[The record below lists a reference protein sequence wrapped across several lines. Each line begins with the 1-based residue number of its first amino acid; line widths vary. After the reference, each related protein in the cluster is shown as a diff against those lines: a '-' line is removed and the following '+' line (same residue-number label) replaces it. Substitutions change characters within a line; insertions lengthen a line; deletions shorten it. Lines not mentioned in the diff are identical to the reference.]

1 MAGSISMSAAPSPEA
16 HAGLMDR
23 VYRRQRYVY
32 DFTRKYYLFGR
43 DRLIAGLALEPHA
56 NLVEIGCGT
65 ARNLIAIARA
75 YPQTRLYG
83 LDASAAML
91 ETARAA
97 VRRAGLEHRITLA
110 QGLAEQLSPAQ
121 FGAAHFENVLFSY
134 SLSMIPD
141 WRAALAAGYAAL
153 SPRGRMHVVDFGD
166 LTGLGRLPEA
176 RHAGMAEFIP
186 RYASR
191 RISRGAGEITATQRK
206 ADSSVWALCLSFLQR
221 KNVNR
226 DGFPRFLWRKDHM
239 LPDKT
244 LRKWRQSEPK
254 APYAMETFGRFAVIS
269 QYRIYVHGG
278 GGFLPVDVFQTRVE
292 Q

>member
-1 MAGSISMSAAPSPEA
+1 MYAAPSLEV

-23 VYRRQRYVY
+23 VYRHQRYIY

-43 DRLIAGLALEPHA
+43 DRLIADLALEPHA

-75 YPQTRLYG
+75 YPQTQLYG
-83 LDASAAML
+83 LDASAEML
-91 ETARAA
+91 ETARMS

-153 SPRGRMHVVDFGD
+153 SPEGRMHVVDFGD
-166 LTGLGRLPEA
+166 LTGLGRLP
-176 RHAGMAEFIP
+176 RHIMRVWLNLFHVTPRVEFLAALEKSPPRSGKLILLFG
-186 RYASR
+186 RYAFLF
-191 RISRGAGEITATQRK
+191 
-206 ADSSVWALCLSFLQR
+206 SS
-221 KNVNR
+221 
-226 DGFPRFLWRKDHM
+226 G
-239 LPDKT
+239 KT
-244 LRKWRQSEPK
+244 
-254 APYAMETFGRFAVIS
+254 
-269 QYRIYVHGG
+269 
-278 GGFLPVDVFQTRVE
+278 
-292 Q
+292 